1 MNKRTNISTV
11 FTLLIA
17 IAVSMPILGLYNIKG
32 LINGIPTVLVV
43 LLLIWLGVIAFGIF
57 SDQNN
62 AEE

>member
-32 LINGIPTVLVV
+32 LINGIPTVQVV

-62 AEE
+62 EEE